1 MCRSVADC
9 AIVLAAIAGRD
20 PRDNYTLNQPEK
32 VPDYTTALRKDGLK
46 GVRIGVPRKV
56 LKEVDANILIA
67 FNNAV
72 DQIRSL
78 GATVVDPADF
88 QEEWDYEEVR
98 EREEVVLCG
107 DFKVNIHSYLSKL
120 VDVPTGVRKLEDLI
134 RFNEENKDKELV
146 EPFWTDQAR

>member
-67 FNNAV
+67 FNSAV
-72 DQIRSL
+72 DQIRAL

>member
-9 AIVLAAIAGRD
+9 ALVLAAIAGRD
-20 PRDNYTLNQPEK
+20 PRDNYTLSQPEE
-32 VPDYTTALRKDGLK
+32 VPDYARALRRDGLR
-46 GVRIGVPRKV
+46 GARLGVPRRV
-56 LKEVDANILIA
+56 LGEVDVNVLAA
-67 FNNAV
+67 FDAAV
-72 DQIRSL
+72 EQVRAL

-88 QEEWDYEEVR
+88 AEGWDYDEVWA
-98 EREEVVLCG
+98 REEVVLCG
-107 DFKVNIHSYLSKL
+107 DFKVNIHTYLSRL